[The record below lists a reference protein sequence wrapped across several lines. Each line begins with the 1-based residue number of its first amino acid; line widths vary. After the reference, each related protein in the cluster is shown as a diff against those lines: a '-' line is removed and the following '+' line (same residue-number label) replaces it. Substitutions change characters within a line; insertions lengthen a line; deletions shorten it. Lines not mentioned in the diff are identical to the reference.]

1 MDKRAIGGLQSHI
14 TAANFCSGGKYAVV
28 GTYDGR
34 CIFFNTEERLKYHTQ
49 IHARSTRGK
58 NKKGKKISGIEPGP
72 GMSSDKVL
80 VTSND
85 SRVRLYDLK
94 DHSLKCKYR
103 GMTNTSSQIKA
114 TFSPDGK
121 TVVCGSEDHKF
132 YTWTTEPQQPNTGS
146 TFKKGWRR
154 DRNDEYQ
161 QFSAHTAV
169 VTVTLFAPPT
179 SDEDAA
185 DADPAV
191 TAGTERE
198 HQREHILSADYSGQ
212 IKVFRTHLQPAEG
225 AGASGGGAAAAG
237 VSTTVGAGGAGPVQK
252 SPV

>member
-1 MDKRAIGGLQSHI
+1 MTHHNDR
-14 TAANFCSGGKYAVV
+14 
-28 GTYDGR
+28 YDGR

-72 GMSSDKVL
+72 GPSSDKIL

-114 TFSPDGK
+114 TFSADGK
-121 TVVCGSEDHKF
+121 TIVCGSEDHKF
-132 YTWTTEPQQPNTGS
+132 YTWTTESQQPPGGAS

-169 VTVTLFAPPT
+169 VTVTLFAPPIAA
-179 SDEDAA
+179 DDQA

-191 TAGTERE
+191 TVPVRE
-198 HQREHILSADYSGQ
+198 HLLSADYSGQ

-225 AGASGGGAAAAG
+225 GSGGAAAAAA
-237 VSTTVGAGGAGPVQK
+237 VSATIGAGGGGQVQK